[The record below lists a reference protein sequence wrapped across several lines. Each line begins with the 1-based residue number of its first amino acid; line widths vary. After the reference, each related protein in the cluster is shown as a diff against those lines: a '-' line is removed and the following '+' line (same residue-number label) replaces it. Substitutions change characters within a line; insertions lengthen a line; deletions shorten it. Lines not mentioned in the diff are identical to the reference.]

1 MPGIAEITII
11 SYFSLNR
18 FYFSQTMAKETESK
32 LKTEEILSNKE
43 NEVTDLS
50 NKITELKLSREE
62 IEESLL
68 DTQVWFGWL
77 D

>member
-1 MPGIAEITII
+1 
-11 SYFSLNR
+11 
-18 FYFSQTMAKETESK
+18 MAKETESK

-68 DTQVWFGWL
+68 DTQVWFEWP